1 MAAPSESLF
10 SQWLAAGSANALTS
24 ALFNPIDAA
33 KTRIQTSTQPE
44 SLLRTLR
51 AMAGASTVSAAVRG
65 LFFPGLPASM
75 IREML
80 SSGPRAGFYV
90 PVRDAYLGA
99 LGGAGG
105 DAGAKV
111 LAAMT
116 TGSLGGLIA
125 NPIDVVKVRLMIDP
139 TRYSTT
145 LGALRDIGRDE
156 GVGGLYRGLAPS
168 TLRAC
173 FIAAGELAT
182 YDIAKSNLKERLGSG
197 EGMWLHVAASL
208 ITGVVAAFVAAPFDL
223 IKARAMASTG
233 PSKSIVSV
241 VRQLAREGGFPGS
254 LFRGVT
260 PAYLRL
266 GPHALVCFPLFEQIR
281 GLFGLGYL

>member
-156 GVGGLYRGLAPS
+156 GVGGTPDTAPAVTAVRTPGLLGKGPVLLMSCSRRAIVRTQSTARPVVSKVVPS
-168 TLRAC
+168 TQETPRCAMWSARC
-173 FIAAGELAT
+173 YFRH
-182 YDIAKSNLKERLGSG
+182 DIFPTKSAVPIDWPTMLPTRCG
-197 EGMWLHVAASL
+197 
-208 ITGVVAAFVAAPFDL
+208 
-223 IKARAMASTG
+223 R
-233 PSKSIVSV
+233 
-241 VRQLAREGGFPGS
+241 
-254 LFRGVT
+254 
-260 PAYLRL
+260 
-266 GPHALVCFPLFEQIR
+266 
-281 GLFGLGYL
+281 